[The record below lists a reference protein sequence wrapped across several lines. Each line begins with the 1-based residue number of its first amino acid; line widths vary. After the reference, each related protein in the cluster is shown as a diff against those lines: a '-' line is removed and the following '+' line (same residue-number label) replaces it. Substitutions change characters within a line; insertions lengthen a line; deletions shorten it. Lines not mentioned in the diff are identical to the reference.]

1 MAVILSRNAMNAIT
15 HNDIAANAAELRA
28 LHDSVWITFTRRAR
42 SPADRAAWELACRR
56 FRENHDRLAFPGGLA
71 RGMASLAAGDLTTIE
86 TSIRFLEADPWFFRS
101 GYIKAEILRRLRRA
115 ELTPVQVARLR
126 RVILARIAGRDTREF
141 RWYCRL
147 ARTIA
152 DSEFLAEIERLH
164 SSSVAAI
171 ARRAGW
177 VAAQIRQAMGD

>member
-1 MAVILSRNAMNAIT
+1 MGPSGDVAT
-15 HNDIAANAAELRA
+15 NAAELRA
-28 LHDSVWITFTRRAR
+28 LHAAVWNTFARRAR
-42 SPADRAAWELACRR
+42 SAADRAAWERACRR

-101 GYIKAEILRRLRRA
+101 GYIKAEILRRLRLA
-115 ELTPVQVARLR
+115 ELTPGQVVRLR
-126 RVILARIAGRDTREF
+126 IVILARIEGRDTREF

-147 ARTIA
+147 ARMVA
-152 DSEFLAEIERLH
+152 DSEFLAEVERLRD
-164 SSSVAAI
+164 SSVAPI

-177 VAAQIRQAMGD
+177 VAAQVRQAMRD

>member
-1 MAVILSRNAMNAIT
+1 MKVTPSG
-15 HNDIAANAAELRA
+15 DIAANAAELRA
-28 LHDSVWITFTRRAR
+28 LHAALWSTFAQRVL
-42 SPADRAAWELACRR
+42 SPADRVEWELACRR

-71 RGMASLAAGDLTTIE
+71 RGMASLAAGDPATIE

-115 ELTPVQVARLR
+115 ELTPDQVARLR

-147 ARTIA
+147 ARTVA
-152 DSEFLAEIERLH
+152 DPEFLAEVDRLRR
-164 SSSVAAI
+164 SSASPI

-177 VAAQIRQAMGD
+177 VAAQVRQALGG